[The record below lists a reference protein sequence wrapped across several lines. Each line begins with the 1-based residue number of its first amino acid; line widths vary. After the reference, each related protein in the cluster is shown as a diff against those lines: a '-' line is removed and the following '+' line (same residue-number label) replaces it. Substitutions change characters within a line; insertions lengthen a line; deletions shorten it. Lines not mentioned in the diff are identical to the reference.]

1 MMISANAEWKVVVAQ
16 VPGAAVHDTPYGQ
29 WLRRG
34 SDGVVLFHGGYG
46 KVAAAGSTQFAIDR
60 WHPRLI
66 INVGTCGGFGGGGE
80 GGEGGVGPPAGLY
93 TFCEGNGKT
102 GHGSAQQPPTPH
114 P

>member
-66 INVGTCGGFGGGGE
+66 INVGTCGGVGGGVKGGGGPLAPQTGASAM
-80 GGEGGVGPPAGLY
+80 GGAKRKLGG
-93 TFCEGNGKT
+93 
-102 GHGSAQQPPTPH
+102 GSPQYPTHPH
-114 P
+114 H